1 MTTTTKK
8 PRPAVMV
15 VDDETAIRDLMVEWL
30 GDDGYPVHAAADGA
44 AALALLERIPD
55 VKLLVTDIVM
65 PGGLNGF
72 DLARRAKT
80 LRPDLKVIF
89 ISAFSMAEA
98 VAQARPAAEPMLRK
112 PFRQSQLMTQIRETL
127 RDPRC
132 C

>member
-1 MTTTTKK
+1 MTTKK

-15 VDDETAIRDLMVEWL
+15 VDDETGIRDLMVEWL
-30 GDDGYPVHAAADGA
+30 GDDGYPVHAAANGA
-44 AALALLERIPD
+44 AALALLERTPE

-72 DLARRAKT
+72 DLASRAKS
-80 LRPDLKVIF
+80 LRPGLKVIY

-98 VAQARPAAEPMLRK
+98 VAQARPASEPMLRK
-112 PFRQSQLMTQIRETL
+112 PFRQAQLMSQIHETL
-127 RDPRC
+127 CGAARC

>member
-1 MTTTTKK
+1 MTATTKK

-15 VDDETAIRDLMVEWL
+15 VDDETGIRDLMVEWL
-30 GDDGYPVHAAADGA
+30 GDDGYPVHAAADGT

-89 ISAFSMAEA
+89 ISAFSMAET

-112 PFRQSQLMTQIRETL
+112 PFRQAQLMTQIRETL
-127 RDPRC
+127 CGPRSC
-132 C
+132 